1 MRLVGLALLAALLPF
16 QVRADLDAAM
26 YHKLSASIM
35 KVHAM
40 RADGAINLGSAVMVA
55 PGKFVSNCHVTR
67 DAKHV
72 RVIRGSMSFVVESQV
87 ADVHH
92 DICMLSVPGAV
103 LATPITINAAKLS
116 IGQAVFA
123 AGFSGGRG
131 LSYAEGEI
139 KALHEFDGGRVIQ
152 TTAPFTSG
160 ASGGGLFNQEGQL
173 IGIIAFRS
181 VADGKSYFALPVE
194 WLNNFVANERKAQAF
209 WQMKVEEQP
218 YFLRA
223 STMEAERNWKA
234 LLNLAQ
240 EWAQSENGNP
250 EAWIALGKAYANL
263 RNWARAISAFHR
275 AVQFDPGHVEGW
287 TQLGAIYVE
296 SGDFA
301 EAHKANIAL
310 SNLH

>member
-1 MRLVGLALLAALLPF
+1 MRLVGLALLAALLPL

-26 YHKLSASIM
+26 YRKLSASIM

-40 RADGAINLGSAVMVA
+40 RADGAVNVGSAVVVA
-55 PGKFVSNCHVTR
+55 PGKLVSNCHVTR
-67 DAKHV
+67 DAKQV
-72 RVIRGSMSFVVESQV
+72 RVIRGAMSFVVESQV
-87 ADVHH
+87 ADLHH
-92 DICMLSVPGAV
+92 DVCILSIPAAV
-103 LATPITINAAKLS
+103 LGMPIAINAAKLS

-131 LSYAEGEI
+131 LSYSEGQI

-152 TTAPFTSG
+152 SSAPFASG
-160 ASGGGLFNQEGQL
+160 ASGGGLFNRDGEL
-173 IGIIAFRS
+173 VGIITFRS

-194 WLNNFVANERKAQAF
+194 WLNNFVANERKTQAF
-209 WQMKVEEQP
+209 WQLRSEEQP

-223 STMEAERNWKA
+223 STMEAERDWKA

-240 EWAQSENGNP
+240 EWAQAENRNP

-275 AVQFDPGHVEGW
+275 AVQFDPAHLEGW
-287 TQLGAIYVE
+287 TRLGAIYLE

-301 EAHKANIAL
+301 EAHKANIAV